1 LAFEFKEKQS
11 NTGEHMTQK
20 QRANYWLAI
29 CLLYPGGEKALIAQ
43 LNAIAKEGLGLKEKN
58 NG

>member
-1 LAFEFKEKQS
+1 
-11 NTGEHMTQK
+11 MTQK

-43 LNAIAKEGLGLKEKN
+43 LNAIVKEGLITKGEIT
-58 NG
+58 